1 MDLGPQIVK
10 DSYQYLLNQS
20 GANPITL
27 GDNESVNWG
36 AAGVIVES
44 GDQSILGV
52 KTFSNLKLT
61 SNSLSN
67 RVVTTQTNGIF
78 TTLSRTG
85 IDARSDFP
93 NSIVNAATAGAAPST
108 VARRDSDGSINFN
121 EIYVSGLS
129 SVGSNYFEGVSNYLS
144 TCDFVYNGSAAS
156 KHTAA
161 LAVVSLTGNQTI
173 SGIKTFATGI
183 SAPNV
188 VYNTGSQIISGAKTF
203 ANGLTVSGGFNVVG
217 GGPNYFG
224 SGISTN
230 YFGSGAAT
238 NIVGSQF
245 SANLL
250 SGAWNVNGGLS
261 VVGGLTSNN
270 PSRITLQNFT
280 GLSNQA
286 GFTGECRVSGAFL
299 YVCTGAG
306 SGWGRVALTS
316 F

>member
-1 MDLGPQIVK
+1 MDLGPQIVRN
-10 DSYQYLLNQS
+10 SYQYLLVQS
-20 GANPITL
+20 GANPIRL
-27 GDNESVNWG
+27 GNNGSVNWS
-36 AAGVIVES
+36 AG
-44 GDQSILGV
+44 GV
-52 KTFSNLKLT
+52 
-61 SNSLSN
+61 
-67 RVVTTQTNGIF
+67 V
-78 TTLSRTG
+78 
-85 IDARSDFP
+85 
-93 NSIVNAATAGAAPST
+93 
-108 VARRDSDGSINFN
+108 DS
-121 EIYVSGLS
+121 
-129 SVGSNYFEGVSNYLS
+129 
-144 TCDFVYNGSAAS
+144 
-156 KHTAA
+156 
-161 LAVVSLTGNQTI
+161 TGNQTVN
-173 SGIKTFATGI
+173 GIKTFTTGI

-203 ANGLTVSGGFNVVG
+203 ANGATVSGGFSVVG
-217 GGPNYFG
+217 GGTNYFG

-238 NIVGSQF
+238 NIIGSQF

-250 SGAWNVNGGLS
+250 SGAWNVNGGLN
-261 VVGGLTSNN
+261 VDGGLASNH

>member
-1 MDLGPQIVK
+1 MDLGPKIVK
-10 DSYQYLLNQS
+10 NSYQYLLNQS

-27 GDNESVNWG
+27 GDNGSVDWG

-52 KTFSNLKLT
+52 KTFNSLKLT

-93 NSIVNAATAGAAPST
+93 NSIVNAATAGAVPST
-108 VARRDSDGSINFN
+108 IARRDSDGSINFN

-144 TCDFVYNGSAAS
+144 TCDFVYDESAAS
-156 KHTAA
+156 KHRAA
-161 LAVVSLTGNQTI
+161 LAAVSLTGSQT
-173 SGIKTFATGI
+173 
-183 SAPNV
+183 
-188 VYNTGSQIISGAKTF
+188 ISGAKTF

-217 GGPNYFG
+217 GGTNYFG
-224 SGISTN
+224 SGASTN

-238 NIVGSQF
+238 NVIGSTF
-245 SANLL
+245 SANALAGNWVL
-250 SGAWNVNGGLS
+250 NGSLD
-261 VVGGLTSNN
+261 VTGGLTSSSSTRFRL
-270 PSRITLQNFT
+270 PNFT
-280 GLSNQA
+280 GSSNQA